1 MTKIVVIGGGWAG
14 CAAAVAAR
22 QAGADVTLLERTDM
36 LLGTG
41 LVGGIMYNN
50 GRLSAAWEARYMGA
64 GALFALIDATVRHSM
79 VEFPGHHH
87 ASLYDVNKIEP
98 LVATYLR
105 QLGVD
110 VHLCQRAVDVAMA
123 EGKLKEIST
132 AQKETFTADAFVE
145 ATGTAGP
152 VGNCL
157 RFDSSCVMCI
167 LRCPTFGPRVS
178 IAAKA
183 GVAEDTDR
191 LFEALS
197 GSCKLRKASLAT
209 WVVEKLEREGVLL
222 IPIPKFLEKEDLLQ
236 KKACQQYALREFADN
251 LVLLDTGS
259 VKLMAPFFPLEQLR
273 AIRGFEQAKFEDPY
287 SGSRG
292 NSVRYCLITPRDNYM
307 QVEGVENLFCCG
319 EKGGLMVGHT
329 EAIVTGSLAGHNAV
343 RQALGEPLL
352 ELPRTLACG
361 DFIAFVREELS
372 LKDHEIGKYTF
383 AGSIYFQRMRDLG
396 LYTTDLG
403 KIERRVSHRGLIGVF
418 SHPLTKHA
426 KKRS

>member
-22 QAGADVTLLERTDM
+22 SAGADVVLIERTDM

-64 GALFALIDATVRHSM
+64 SALFALIDATVRH
-79 VEFPGHHH
+79 VVDFPGHRH
-87 ASLYDVNKIEP
+87 AALYDVNKIEP
-98 LVATYLR
+98 LVATYLAKM
-105 QLGVD
+105 GVE
-110 VHLCQRAVDVAMA
+110 VHLGQRAVDVVM
-123 EGKLKEIST
+123 EGQRIEAVVT
-132 AQKETFTADAFVE
+132 YGGQTYCGQAFVE

-183 GVAEDTDR
+183 GVQEETDR

-222 IPIPKFLEKEDLLQ
+222 VPIPQFLGKEDLLA
-236 KKACQQYALREFADN
+236 KKACQQYALREYAEN

-273 AIRGFEQAKFEDPY
+273 SIRGFEQAKFEDPY
-287 SGSRG
+287 SGGRG
-292 NSVRYCLITPRDNYM
+292 NSVRYCLITLRDNKLK
-307 QVEGVENLFCCG
+307 VEGVENLFCCG

-329 EAIVTGSLAGHNAV
+329 EAIITGSLAGHNAV
-343 RQALGEPLL
+343 REALALELL
-352 ELPRTLACG
+352 ELPTELACG
-361 DFIAFVREELS
+361 DFIAFVREELAA
-372 LKDHEIGKYTF
+372 KDHEIGKYTF
-383 AGSIYFQRMRDLG
+383 AGSIYFQRMRELG

-403 KIERRVSHRGLIGVF
+403 KIERRVKQAGLWGIF
-418 SHPLTKHA
+418 SRPLTKQQ

>member
-1 MTKIVVIGGGWAG
+1 MRKIVVIGGGWAG
-14 CAAAVAAR
+14 CAAAVAAKA
-22 QAGADVTLLERTDM
+22 QGAQVTLLERTDM

-64 GALFALIDATVRHSM
+64 GALFALIDATLRHSM

-87 ASLYDVNKIEP
+87 AALYDVNKIEP
-98 LVATYLR
+98 LVATYLS

-110 VHLCQRAVDVAMA
+110 VRLGQRAVEVAMD
-123 EGKLKEIST
+123 GTKLKGVLT
-132 AQKETFTADAFVE
+132 AGGDEFFADAFVE

-183 GVAEDTDR
+183 GVREDTDR

-222 IPIPKFLEKEDLLQ
+222 VPIPKFLAEEDLLH

-259 VKLMAPFFPLEQLR
+259 VKLMAPFFPLEKLR
-273 AIRGFEQAKFEDPY
+273 SIRGFEQAKFEDPY
-287 SGSRG
+287 SGGRG
-292 NSVRYCLITPRDNYM
+292 NSVRYCLITPRDNKM

-329 EAIVTGSLAGHNAV
+329 EAIITGTLAGHNAV
-343 RQALGEPLL
+343 REALGIPLL
-352 ELPRTLACG
+352 ELPRSLACG

-372 LKDHEIGKYTF
+372 LKDHEVGKYTF
-383 AGSIYFQRMRDLG
+383 AGSVYFQRMRALG

-403 KIERRVSHRGLIGVF
+403 RIERQVQRASLSGIF
-418 SHPLTKHA
+418 SRPLSKD
-426 KKRS
+426 KGRI